1 MKQVFFAFIL
11 LSIIACSEKNTSVGG
26 QERLNHHNQ
35 SFEFKIIFY
44 PSFHTYSI
52 IEIKDNRIKIK
63 NDCYVYEEKE
73 IPEENLTELISFL
86 KTQNLNTNEDL
97 LHLDGVNIEVEYK
110 VDSLQNSFEYQC
122 PLNDPLC
129 RIIIDIMY
137 NHFAVPKTI
146 RYIDILSTYYS
157 FSSPENDSA
166 FHSKEFPEWG
176 CKDTVD
182 TNFTFPEFPGG
193 HDALWQY
200 IQKELTYPDKAVK
213 ENIAGRIVIQFIVSK
228 EGTILDVKVIRPIGG
243 GCDEEAIRVIKSMP
257 KWKPAI
263 RNGKAVS
270 ESVLLPIQFTIEK
283 EVKK

>member
-1 MKQVFFAFIL
+1 MKQIFFALIL
-11 LSIIACSEKNTSVGG
+11 LTIIACSEDNTSVEGK
-26 QERLNHHNQ
+26 ETLNHHNQ
-35 SFEFKIIFY
+35 SFEFKIEFS
-44 PSFHTYSI
+44 PSFHTPSI

-63 NDCYVYEEKE
+63 NECYVYEEKE
-73 IPEENLTELISFL
+73 IPEEKLTELISFL
-86 KTQNLNTNEDL
+86 KTLNLNTNKDDP
-97 LHLDGVNIEVEYK
+97 HLDGIYITVAYK
-110 VDSLQNSFEYQC
+110 IDSIQNSFEHQC
-122 PLNDPLC
+122 PSNDPLC

-137 NHFAVPKTI
+137 KHFVAPKTI
-146 RYIDILSTYYS
+146 RYIDVLSTYYS

-182 TNFTFPEFPGG
+182 TNCTPPEFPGG
-193 HDALWQY
+193 EDALRQY
-200 IQKELTYPDKAVK
+200 LQKELTYPDKAVK
-213 ENIAGRIVIQFIVSK
+213 ENIAGRIVVQFIVSK
-228 EGTILDVKVIRPIGG
+228 EGTILDVKLIIPIGG

-270 ESVLLPIQFTIEK
+270 ESVLLPIKFTIEK